1 MWGRKRQT
9 ERDFLACHKETKNPG
24 GRCRPSA
31 PGVAAHYP
39 HTKNTPWPS
48 APSADYM
55 TKVIVK
61 GKNSSSTKV
70 AEIMTPAEKLVTVT
84 PKHRCGAEGG

>member
-1 MWGRKRQT
+1 
-9 ERDFLACHKETKNPG
+9 
-24 GRCRPSA
+24 
-31 PGVAAHYP
+31 
-39 HTKNTPWPS
+39 
-48 APSADYM
+48 M